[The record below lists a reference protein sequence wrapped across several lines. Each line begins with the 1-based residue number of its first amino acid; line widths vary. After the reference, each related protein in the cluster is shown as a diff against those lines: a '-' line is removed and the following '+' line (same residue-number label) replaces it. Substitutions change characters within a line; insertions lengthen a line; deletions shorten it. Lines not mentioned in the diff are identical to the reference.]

1 MLRSL
6 QRLNLE
12 VHCMNVVEAQSSER
26 TAELSA
32 TITALVPELAKQV
45 ASSDSAASFPFAA
58 VAMLREAGVL
68 MAPVPVEFGG
78 FGLHGQGDSA
88 ALFKLLH
95 LLGYADLSLG
105 RIFEAHVNALE
116 LIRQYGTP
124 RQMEAA
130 ALAAHAGDLFALW
143 VTDPARQGVRLSR
156 NFTLTG
162 EKWFCSA
169 AGSAKQALVTAQTE
183 AGSQLVLVPITPHI
197 VVTDR
202 GVKLAGMRAAATG
215 SVDFTGV
222 AVNEEALIGEP
233 GDYLRE
239 PVFSTGAWR
248 SSAVALGGLA
258 ALIDTAKDELCSRGR
273 ADNPFQRMRYGQS
286 AIAHET
292 GRLWMLE
299 VVKRIDEAKGA
310 GDEAVAYV
318 NLARTAI
325 EAACLEALRH
335 VQRSLG
341 LSAFMQGSKAER
353 IARDLA
359 TYLRQPAPDE
369 ALVEAAGYFIH
380 RGAQNL

>member
-1 MLRSL
+1 
-6 QRLNLE
+6 
-12 VHCMNVVEAQSSER
+12 MNVVEAQLSER
-26 TAELSA
+26 TAELF
-32 TITALVPELAKQV
+32 TEITALVPELAKEA
-45 ASSDSAASFPFAA
+45 ASSDREARFPFAA
-58 VAMLREAGVL
+58 VSRLWDAGLL
-68 MAPVPVEFGG
+68 MAPVPVEYGG
-78 FGLHGQGDSA
+78 FGLHGSGDGKS
-88 ALFKLLH
+88 LFQLLH

-116 LIRQYGTP
+116 LLRRYGTP

-130 ALAAHAGDLFALW
+130 ALAAQEGDLFALW
-143 VTDPARQGVRLSR
+143 VTNPSEQGVHLSPD
-156 NFTLTG
+156 FALTG

-169 AGSAKQALVTAQTE
+169 AGAAKQALITAQTE
-183 AGSQLVLVPITPHI
+183 AGSRMVLVPLTQHI
-197 VVTDR
+197 RVTDR

-222 AVNEEALIGEP
+222 VVDPEALIGEP

-258 ALIDTAKDELCSRGR
+258 ALIDTAKNELCSRGR
-273 ADNPFQRMRYGQS
+273 ADNPFQRMRFGQS
-286 AIAHET
+286 VIAHET

-299 VVKRIDEAKGA
+299 AVKRIDAATGV

-318 NLARTAI
+318 NLARTAV
-325 EAACLEALRH
+325 EAACLDALRH
-335 VQRSLG
+335 IQRSLG
-341 LSAFMQGSKAER
+341 LSAFMQGSRVER

-369 ALVEAAGYFIH
+369 VLVEAAGYFI
-380 RGAQNL
+380 REGVRNL

>member
-1 MLRSL
+1 
-6 QRLNLE
+6 
-12 VHCMNVVEAQSSER
+12 MNVVEPQLTER
-26 TAELSA
+26 TAELFA
-32 TITALVPELAKQV
+32 TITALVTELAGE
-45 ASSDSAASFPFAA
+45 AANYDKAAHFPFAS
-58 VAMLREAGVL
+58 VARLRDAGLL

-78 FGLHGQGDSA
+78 FGLHGMGDSA
-88 ALFKLLH
+88 SLFQLLH
-95 LLGYADLSLG
+95 LFGYADLSLG

-130 ALAAHAGDLFALW
+130 ALAAQAGDLFALW
-143 VTDPARQGVRLSR
+143 VTDPAKHAVCLSR
-156 NFTLTG
+156 DFTLTG

-169 AGSAKQALVTAQTE
+169 AGAAKQALITAQTE
-183 AGSQLVLVPITPHI
+183 AGSQMVLISLTPLTL
-197 VVTDR
+197 VTDR

-215 SVDFTGV
+215 SVDLTGV
-222 AVNEEALIGEP
+222 VVDEKALIGEP

-239 PVFSTGAWR
+239 PLFSTGAWR
-248 SSAVALGGLA
+248 SSAVALGGLS
-258 ALIDTAKDELCSRGR
+258 ALIDTAKNELCSRGR
-273 ADNPFQRMRYGQS
+273 ADNPFQRMRFGQS
-286 AIAHET
+286 VIAHET

-299 VVKRIDEAKGA
+299 AVKRVDTATGA

-325 EAACLEALRH
+325 ETACLDALRH
-335 VQRSLG
+335 IQRSLG
-341 LSAFMQGSKAER
+341 LSAFVQGSRAER

-380 RGAQNL
+380 HGIRNP

>member
-6 QRLNLE
+6 QRLNPE
-12 VHCMNVVEAQSSER
+12 VYWMNVVEAQSSER
-26 TAELSA
+26 TAELFA
-32 TITALVPELAKQV
+32 TITALVPELAKEA
-45 ASSDSAASFPFAA
+45 ASSDSAATFPSAA
-58 VAMLREAGVL
+58 VARLREAGLL

-78 FGLHGQGDSA
+78 FGLHGQGDSL
-88 ALFKLLH
+88 ALFQLLH

-116 LIRQYGTP
+116 LIRQYGTS

-130 ALAAHAGDLFALW
+130 ALAAQAGGLFALW
-143 VTDPARQGVRLSR
+143 VTDPAKHSVHLSPD
-156 NFTLTG
+156 FTLTG

-169 AGSAKQALVTAQTE
+169 AGAAKQVLITAQTE
-183 AGSQLVLVPITPHI
+183 AGSQMVLVPITPRI

-202 GVKLAGMRAAATG
+202 GVKLAGMRSAATG

-222 AVNEEALIGEP
+222 VVDQEALIGQP

-273 ADNPFQRMRYGQS
+273 ADNPFQRMRFGQS
-286 AIAHET
+286 VIAHET

-299 VVKRIDEAKGA
+299 AVKRIDAATGA
-310 GDEAVAYV
+310 GGEAVAYV
-318 NLARTAI
+318 NLARTAV
-325 EAACLEALRH
+325 EAACLDALRH
-335 VQRSLG
+335 IQRSLG
-341 LSAFMQGSKAER
+341 LSAFMQGSGAER
-353 IARDLA
+353 ISRDLA

-380 RGAQNL
+380 HGGRNL